1 MGHTPIDINID
12 NAEVAKF
19 ATRENHWWD
28 RNGDFKALHDIN
40 PVRIDYIWKRAG
52 LSGKTVLDVGCGG
65 GILSEALAR
74 KGGRVTA
81 IDLSQP
87 ALSVAKTHGRQSG
100 LCIDYACITAE
111 GLAQS
116 AEGYFDIITCMEL
129 VEHVPHP
136 ESLVRA
142 CGRLT
147 RPGGDVFFATINRT
161 PVAYLL
167 VILAAEYV
175 FGIVRKGMHS
185 YRKFIRPVELKNWAG
200 RAGLD
205 LQDLSGLRYIP
216 FIRKSALCRNASM
229 NYMMHF
235 RKTKNPATKTRRH
248 KEGI

>member
-1 MGHTPIDINID
+1 MDDTSIDINID

-19 ATRENHWWD
+19 TSRETLWWD

-52 LSGKTVLDVGCGG
+52 LSGKSVLDVGCGG
-65 GILSEALAR
+65 GILSDALAR

-100 LCIDYACITAE
+100 LFIDYACITAE
-111 GLAQS
+111 RLAES
-116 AEGYFDIITCMEL
+116 AEGYFDIVTCMEL

-142 CGRLT
+142 CGRLI
-147 RPGGDVFFATINRT
+147 RPGGDIFFATINRT

-185 YRKFIRPVELKNWAG
+185 YRKFIRPVELENWAG
-200 RAGLD
+200 GAGLD

-216 FIRKSALCRNASM
+216 FIRKSALCRSVSM
-229 NYMMHF
+229 NYLMHF
-235 RKTKNPATKTRRH
+235 RKTIKV
-248 KEGI
+248 

>member
-1 MGHTPIDINID
+1 MDGTNID
-12 NAEVAKF
+12 SAEVAKF
-19 ATRENHWWD
+19 ASRENHWWD

-74 KGGRVTA
+74 KGARVTA

-142 CGRLT
+142 CGQLT

-205 LQDLSGLRYIP
+205 VQDLSGLRYIP
-216 FIRKSALCRNASM
+216 FIRKNALCRNVAM

-235 RKTKNPATKTRRH
+235 KKL
-248 KEGI
+248 